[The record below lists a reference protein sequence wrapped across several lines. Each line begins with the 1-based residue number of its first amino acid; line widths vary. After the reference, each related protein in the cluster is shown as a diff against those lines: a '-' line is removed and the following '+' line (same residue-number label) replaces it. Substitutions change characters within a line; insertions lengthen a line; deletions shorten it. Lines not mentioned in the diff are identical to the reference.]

1 MKVGIDIVENKRIK
15 LKESLIF
22 KILSESELAI
32 FNSKNR
38 QEKREFLSGRWAVK
52 EAIIKTLDTP
62 VSMSKIEI
70 SYIDS
75 KPIILNAELQN
86 IAISISHEKKFSV
99 GLAIRTND

>member
-1 MKVGIDIVENKRIK
+1 
-15 LKESLIF
+15 
-22 KILSESELAI
+22 
-32 FNSKNR
+32 
-38 QEKREFLSGRWAVK
+38 
-52 EAIIKTLDTP
+52 
-62 VSMSKIEI
+62 MSKIEI